1 MLLQHNIL
9 SLSEIYLT
17 YGPSDE
23 EFITYLISQN
33 VNSTARQ
40 SEYLIALKKRF
51 LSIRT
56 PNELTEYARYNN
68 GKNMTQKYR
77 GALNKYLSYSLKH
90 NLTSVNGFDIKTAWI
105 PAIRKAKIG
114 NKTAEEMGRN
124 GVVYLTDEEVVA
136 GMENLPG
143 ELRTFY
149 LMLAYSGARCAQL
162 YDAIRYTK
170 PENRKIERITPPF
183 GNTDIL
189 RFDIREYS
197 RGRAYV
203 DYLYFPVELGNALR
217 NYTIF
222 QSAFYFKK
230 NIQNLQDKN
239 RIVNVT
245 SLRDWNY
252 RTMFR
257 IGVGKLNFPEREDP
271 WDTMLRYRSALNL
284 VQGRIAVSD
293 NPELFDKNE
302 RAERAAGIYATCVK
316 ELTEILGVPDFV
328 RRGEVI
334 YRPKQTEEEKNA
346 VEIRVKRMLEE
357 TFPNGKYRYSH
368 MEIRKTTGIS
378 TSPLNRIIEKYG
390 LERK

>member
-1 MLLQHNIL
+1 MLIQQKIL

-33 VNSTARQ
+33 VNSAARQ
-40 SEYLIALKKRF
+40 SEYLNALKKRF
-51 LSIRT
+51 LSIKT
-56 PNELTEYARYNN
+56 PNELTGYAGYNN
-68 GKNMTQKYR
+68 GRNMTQKYR
-77 GALNKYLSYSLKH
+77 GALNKYFSYSLKH
-90 NLTSVNGFDIKTAWI
+90 RIASINGYEIINAWI
-105 PAIRKAKIG
+105 PALRKAKIG

-124 GVVYLTDEEVVA
+124 GVVYLTDEEVVS

-149 LMLAYSGARCAQL
+149 LLLAYSGARSAQL
-162 YDAIRYTK
+162 YDAIRNTK
-170 PENRKIERITPPF
+170 PENRKIERLTPNG
-183 GNTDIL
+183 GNTDII
-189 RFDIREYS
+189 RFDIHEFS
-197 RGRAYV
+197 RGRAYA
-203 DYLYFPVELGNALR
+203 DYLYFPVELENALH

-222 QSAFYFKK
+222 QSSFYFKK
-230 NIQNLQDKN
+230 NIQKLQDEN
-239 RIVNVT
+239 RIINVT

-257 IGVGKLNFPEREDP
+257 IGVGKLDFPEREDP

-293 NPELFDKNE
+293 NPELFNKEE
-302 RAERAAGIYATCVK
+302 RAERAAGIYAICVK
-316 ELTEILGVPDFV
+316 ELTGILGVPDFV

-334 YRPKQTEEEKNA
+334 YRPKLTGKDKQE

-368 MEIRKTTGIS
+368 MDIRKATGIS
-378 TSPLNRIIEKYG
+378 TSPLNRIIVKYG